1 MIKAPVCENI
11 KSVELSEHKLEY
23 RLVVSKS
30 ARHLRVRVGLNGIEV
45 IQPQSGE
52 CKDVTAFLRENEKW
66 LTDQLRRIERFR
78 KIRRP
83 QQKKENEILY
93 RGEKTPVRVME
104 VVHWRGANQVSF
116 EKGCI
121 EIVKGH
127 KSPTPPKKSL
137 ENWLRKQARI
147 EIERQLECVTRK
159 LKLSPNKVYLM
170 GQRTKWGN
178 CSGKQNLSFNW
189 RLIMAPEY
197 VMKYLVIHE
206 AVHLAVLDHSKKF
219 WLAVKSLCPEME
231 KAKRWLCVHGNN
243 LRNELDSI

>member
-1 MIKAPVCENI
+1 MKAPVRENI
-11 KSVELSEHKLEY
+11 KCIELSGHKLEY

-30 ARHLRVRVGLNGIEV
+30 ARYLRVRVGVNGIEV
-45 IQPQSGE
+45 VQPQSGE
-52 CKDVTAFLRENEKW
+52 GKDVDAFLRENEKW
-66 LTDQLRRIERFR
+66 LIDQLKRIERFR
-78 KIRRP
+78 KIRGP

-93 RGEKTPVRVME
+93 RGEKTPVRVKE
-104 VVHWRGANQVSF
+104 VAHWRGANHVNF

-121 EIVKGH
+121 EVVKGH

-147 EIERQLECVTRK
+147 EIEHQLESVTSK
-159 LKLSPNKVYLM
+159 LKLSPNKVYVM

-206 AVHLAVLDHSKKF
+206 AVHLAVPDHSKKF
-219 WLAVKSLCPEME
+219 WLTVKSLCPEME
-231 KAKRWLCVHGNN
+231 KAKRWLCVHGEH
-243 LRNELDSI
+243 LQSQLDSI